1 MKNKISQIESDDI
14 FNNIEFNKNEI
25 KTEENFFNEIN
36 IKNTDEDISLDFEK
50 SEDSLT
56 SDKLD
61 LSDKS
66 MEEQMSKVTLNDKNN
81 SKLLKKI
88 TKEDLRTI
96 PLPLFECVFCAD
108 EEISFRHFTNEILS
122 KKYLYNAEKKDLI
135 LIDFLLNNNILEL
148 EENKDDILKNFGIK
162 NNINFYRLE
171 SLVNI
176 ISKNSE
182 YINKYYNFKESSIF
196 LKQKRNREKNKEY
209 LNQEANKEKME
220 FNINLD
226 FNKVKYGNDKKEI
239 FDDDNDEN
247 SCNNNMKSKDINNK
261 NKNKENDLNYEFD
274 RMLDANCFLDL
285 SRKIKKEDIIFED
298 KPYNIWDNNNIDD
311 SLEKDF

>member
-36 IKNTDEDISLDFEK
+36 IKNNDEDISLDFDK

-81 SKLLKKI
+81 SKLIKKI

-176 ISKNSE
+176 ISKNTE
-182 YINKYYNFKESSIF
+182 YINKYYNIEESSLF
-196 LKQKRNREKNKEY
+196 LKQKRNREKNKKFS
-209 LNQEANKEKME
+209 NKIKNKEKIE

-226 FNKVKYGNDKKEI
+226 FNKVKYGNDKIEI
-239 FDDDNDEN
+239 FDDDSDEN
-247 SCNNNMKSKDINNK
+247 NNNVKSKDMNNK
-261 NKNKENDLNYEFD
+261 NNNKENDLNCGFD

-298 KPYNIWDNNNIDD
+298 KPYNIWDNNIDD
-311 SLEKDF
+311 SIDKDF

>member
-1 MKNKISQIESDDI
+1 M
-14 FNNIEFNKNEI
+14 
-25 KTEENFFNEIN
+25 
-36 IKNTDEDISLDFEK
+36 
-50 SEDSLT
+50 
-56 SDKLD
+56 
-61 LSDKS
+61 
-66 MEEQMSKVTLNDKNN
+66 
-81 SKLLKKI
+81 
-88 TKEDLRTI
+88 
-96 PLPLFECVFCAD
+96 
-108 EEISFRHFTNEILS
+108 
-122 KKYLYNAEKKDLI
+122 
-135 LIDFLLNNNILEL
+135 
-148 EENKDDILKNFGIK
+148 
-162 NNINFYRLE
+162 
-171 SLVNI
+171 
-176 ISKNSE
+176 
-182 YINKYYNFKESSIF
+182 
-196 LKQKRNREKNKEY
+196 KQKRNREKNKEY